1 MQAVLEGVEPGHNRF
16 KTWKELLSTRQ
27 EVHTMVS
34 KKVNQKPLA
43 KSELSTLLR
52 KLDTQIA
59 VINNQSQELLRELKE
74 VNSEIDTIKEEKD
87 SYTRK
92 LDGQIMALSSKRRV
106 IERMLESVDLELEK
120 IRSEKDSIV
129 RKHLM

>member
-1 MQAVLEGVEPGHNRF
+1 
-16 KTWKELLSTRQ
+16 
-27 EVHTMVS
+27 MVS